1 MNRTAAPCDLVTA
14 VTVVARLEAITSR
27 LQRLAPCHRDPERF
41 HVDKSEIVAELRRMA
56 VEARRG

>member
-1 MNRTAAPCDLVTA
+1 MNRSPARCYLVTD
-14 VTVVARLEAITSR
+14 VTGAARLEAITSR

-56 VEARRG
+56 MEARRG